1 MMKAR
6 GGVLCAMTYLLVI
19 IMEQTLV
26 KDAKVSSKEQFRKIY
41 MKNTSVVEKMT
52 AQWIESHEPNV
63 HPAD

>member
-41 MKNTSVVEKMT
+41 MKNTSVVEKMSV
-52 AQWIESHEPNV
+52 QWIESHEPNV

>member
-26 KDAKVSSKEQFRKIY
+26 KDAKVSLKEQFRKIY

-52 AQWIESHEPNV
+52 VQWIESHEPNV
-63 HPAD
+63 HPVD

>member
-26 KDAKVSSKEQFRKIY
+26 KDAKVSLKEQFRKIY
-41 MKNTSVVEKMT
+41 MKNTSVVEKMSV
-52 AQWIESHEPNV
+52 QWIESHEPNV
-63 HPAD
+63 LPAD